1 MKVQLNEETFR
12 KLLDLV
18 IEYRDRILIGTA
30 IVVVALVALV
40 YYNNSQKSK
49 LADREVQFIQGFYA
63 LQFGDTLNAPALLLK
78 VHNEARNARVGSYAG
93 LTLGIYYYQTGR
105 TDMAR
110 QVVDASRKLDK
121 LSRATREIL
130 LGDIALDRGNVD
142 AGVKKL
148 DYRSGFKSVDEYM
161 MYRKAKVL
169 LAIGKNKE
177 AVKIL
182 EDLKENGEYFSRT
195 AAMELGLIGSNVF

>member
-30 IVVVALVALV
+30 VVVVALVALV
-40 YYNNSQKSK
+40 YYSNTQKSK
-49 LADREVQFIQGFYA
+49 LADSEVQFVQGFYA

-78 VHNEARNARVGSYAG
+78 VHNDARNSRIGSYAG
-93 LTLGIYYYQTGR
+93 LTLGIYYYQTGK
-105 TDMAR
+105 TDMAH

-121 LSRATREIL
+121 LSKATREL
-130 LGDIALDRGNVD
+130 LLSDISLDRGNTE

-148 DYRSGFKSVDEYM
+148 NYRSGFKSIDEYL

-169 LAIGKNKE
+169 MAIGKNKE

-195 AAMELGLIGSNVF
+195 AAMELGLMGSNVF